1 MKDQTRMPIATHSVD
16 ERVGYA
22 SFPYQREDK
31 AYAGPAAMEESLAA
45 GPAYVR
51 LDRQQRF
58 SSLPL
63 PRPKANESP
72 RRKALYLPAGASSGR

>member
-1 MKDQTRMPIATHSVD
+1 MPIATHSVD